1 MVSRLHVRRCRLPES
16 ESGKTLDPTALFDE
30 MLPVVHAVL
39 VRYYRFIEEDAQA
52 FEDTLRVWFHRMMRR
67 NSFTFMQSDAVQ
79 DQIVF
84 VACKY
89 ARAFQLARLDER
101 VQGTDLQMLLARPP
115 HDVASEVMIRLRPRY
130 V

>member
-1 MVSRLHVRRCRLPES
+1 MPSES
-16 ESGKTLDPTALFDE
+16 ETGKNFDPAALFDE

-52 FEDTLRVWFHRMMRR
+52 FEDTLCVWFHRMMRR
-67 NSFTFMQSDAVQ
+67 NSLSMQSDVIRE
-79 DQIVF
+79 QIVF

-101 VQGTDLQMLLARPP
+101 VQEADLQALLARPA

-130 V
+130 A